1 MKLTVLFSSLA
12 SYTVA
17 FFRHLAKDH
26 GLRIQLVYQPPK
38 RDAPYKAFDLTFCE
52 EIIEDTSFNRT
63 QLLSRV
69 FRFSPDCVL
78 MCSWN
83 FAHFMRISRKLRREH
98 VYVVS
103 TMDNQWHGTAR
114 QWIGVLFSRIFLKPC
129 IDTFLVAGD
138 RQAQF
143 AKRLG
148 YPDVMYG
155 YYSADVARF
164 LVPSLDTTPRRG
176 FLYVGRLVE
185 QKGFDLLLAAYQ
197 FYRQRVREPWTLTI
211 AGTGPLKNRVHGI
224 PGIDYRGFLQPD
236 ELPKLMQKAAAFVL
250 PSRFE
255 PWGVVIH
262 EAAASGLPIICTTS
276 CGASTY
282 FVRDGING
290 FIVPGEIESLTSAL
304 ERLSALALPRL
315 AEMRSKSV
323 QLASLWSPELLANYF
338 VDSLAIRRQ

>member
-1 MKLTVLFSSLA
+1 LS
-12 SYTVA
+12 
-17 FFRHLAKDH
+17 
-26 GLRIQLVYQPPK
+26 
-38 RDAPYKAFDLTFCE
+38 FCE
-52 EIIEDTSFNRT
+52 DVIEDTGHNRAE
-63 QLLSRV
+63 LLGHV
-69 FRFSPDCVL
+69 LTFGPECVL

-83 FAHFMRISRKLRREH
+83 FRHFMHISKLLKRER
-98 VYVVS
+98 VYVIS

-114 QWIGVLFSRIFLKPC
+114 QWIGVLLSPIYLEPC

-155 YYSADVARF
+155 YYSADVTRF
-164 LVPSLDTTPRRG
+164 VAPDLGTSRRSG
-176 FLYVGRLVE
+176 FLFVGRLVE
-185 QKGFDLLLAAYQ
+185 QKGFDLLLTAYRS
-197 FYRQRVREPWTLTI
+197 YRQRVERPWTLTI
-211 AGTGPLKNRVHGI
+211 AGTGPLKNLI
-224 PGIDYRGFLQPD
+224 QDFPGIDYRGFVQPE
-236 ELPKLMQKAAAFVL
+236 ELPMLMHKAAAFVL

-290 FIVPGEIESLTSAL
+290 FIVPAEIESLTSAL
-304 ERLSALALPRL
+304 VRLSAIAHPRL
-315 AEMRSKSV
+315 AEMSTRSV
-323 QLASLWSPELLANYF
+323 QLASLWSPQMLADYF
-338 VDSLAIRRQ
+338 VDSLATRRR